1 MALWVRWL
9 RTGLLTLSTV
19 LALSL
24 LYILVTRSEPP
35 SHPSVNGVE
44 PLETADAGIQDF
56 RFVQSEAGAVK
67 WEVLARQAHLFEGEQ
82 RARLEDV
89 RVSLFGR
96 NGRELHAVG
105 DEGAIDTAR
114 KDFVLS
120 KRAGVIAV
128 ELNSGYTIYTNHLHW
143 SEERKQ
149 IHTADPVTIS
159 GHGLEVTGQGLV
171 GKIDQE
177 EFQVLQ
183 DVYVE
188 LVQ

>member
-1 MALWVRWL
+1 MGLWDRWA
-9 RTGLLTLSTV
+9 RAGLLTLSAL

-24 LYILVTRSEPP
+24 FYILVTRSESTPRASLDGP
-35 SHPSVNGVE
+35 R
-44 PLETADAGIQDF
+44 PLETADAGIHDF

-89 RVSLFGR
+89 RVSLFGPG
-96 NGRELHAVG
+96 GRELHAVG
-105 DEGAIDTAR
+105 DEGAIDTAK
-114 KDFVLS
+114 KDFVLT
-120 KRAGVIAV
+120 KRSGLIAV
-128 ELNSGYTIYTNHLHW
+128 ELSSGYTIYTNHIHW
-143 SEERKQ
+143 SEEQKQ

-183 DVYVE
+183 DVHVE
-188 LVQ
+188 LVP

>member
-1 MALWVRWL
+1 MWDRWVRG
-9 RTGLLTLSTV
+9 GLLTLSAV

-24 LYILVTRSEPP
+24 FYILVTRSESVPRPP
-35 SHPSVNGVE
+35 VGGAE
-44 PLETADAGIQDF
+44 PLETADAGIHDF
-56 RFVQSEAGAVK
+56 RFVQSDAGAVK

-89 RVSLFGR
+89 RVSLFGKS
-96 NGRELHAVG
+96 GRELHAVG
-105 DEGAIDTAR
+105 DEGAIDTAK
-114 KDFVLS
+114 KDFVLTKTS
-120 KRAGVIAV
+120 GLIAV

-143 SEERKQ
+143 SEEQKQ

-159 GHGLEVTGQGLV
+159 GHGLEVTGRGLV

-183 DVYVE
+183 DVHVE

>member
-1 MALWVRWL
+1 MGIWSRWVRA
-9 RTGLLTLSTV
+9 GLLTLCAV
-19 LALSL
+19 LATSL
-24 LYILVTRSEPP
+24 LYFLVIRSESLPP
-35 SHPSVNGVE
+35 VSPDAVE
-44 PLETADAGIQDF
+44 PLEVADAGIHNF
-56 RFVQSEAGAVK
+56 RFVQSDAGAVK

-89 RVSLFGR
+89 RVSLFGQS
-96 NGRELHAVG
+96 GRELHAAG

-120 KRAGVIAV
+120 KRSGLIAV
-128 ELNSGYTIYTNHLHW
+128 ELNSGYTIYTNRLHW
-143 SEERKQ
+143 SEEQKQ
-149 IHTADPVTIS
+149 IHTGEPVTIS
-159 GHGLEVTGQGLV
+159 GHGLEVTGRGLI

-183 DVYVE
+183 DVHVE